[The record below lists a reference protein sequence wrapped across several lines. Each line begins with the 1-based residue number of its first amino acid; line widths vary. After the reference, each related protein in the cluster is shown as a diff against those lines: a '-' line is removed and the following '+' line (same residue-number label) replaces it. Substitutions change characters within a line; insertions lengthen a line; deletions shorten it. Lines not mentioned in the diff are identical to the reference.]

1 MNVLKGPNHLNCV
14 YRIRGDSFVIFR
26 SINLIYGSSFWKDD
40 LLKLAKKLELRLA
53 QKRWTEKS
61 YFAVEKEIFLGFYSI
76 RKLIESRKVSDSI
89 ADKTFKIHEFPKN
102 NKIETLITED
112 FSKEFDFNKSKRVE
126 ISIAKI
132 CNQFIHSYFFG
143 PLVPEGKSLIGF
155 FICSDHKRKSGIY
168 FITIF
173 DVVEIY
179 RLVGNN
185 YPSKM
190 STERTST

>member
-1 MNVLKGPNHLNCV
+1 
-14 YRIRGDSFVIFR
+14 
-26 SINLIYGSSFWKDD
+26 LIYDSSFWKDD

-53 QKRWTEKS
+53 QKRWSEKS

-76 RKLIESRKVSDSI
+76 RKLIESQKISESI
-89 ADKTFKIHEFPKN
+89 ANKIYKVYEFPKSS
-102 NKIETLITED
+102 KDISLIDGDFSEEFD
-112 FSKEFDFNKSKRVE
+112 FSKSKIVE
-126 ISIAKI
+126 ISIVRI

-168 FITIF
+168 FISIF

-190 STERTST
+190 SAERISVGKVNTIVE